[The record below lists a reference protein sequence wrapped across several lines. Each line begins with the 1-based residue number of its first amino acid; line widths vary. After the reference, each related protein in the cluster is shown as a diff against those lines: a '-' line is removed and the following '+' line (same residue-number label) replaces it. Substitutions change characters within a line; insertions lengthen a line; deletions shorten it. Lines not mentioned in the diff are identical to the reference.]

1 MPDQHDGSE
10 PFTFNLT
17 LSSNLQVGY
26 QAIADA
32 VDATGA
38 TVTKA
43 KRIERGSN
51 LGWTITITPSGQDT
65 VSIAIAANSICDRS
79 GSPCNTNA
87 VSATVAGPN

>member
-1 MPDQHDGSE
+1 M
-10 PFTFNLT
+10 
-17 LSSNLQVGY
+17 GY

-43 KRIERGSN
+43 KRIEKGSN
-51 LGWTITITPSGQDT
+51 LGWRITITPSGEDQ
-65 VSIAIAANSICDRS
+65 VSISIDANSICDRS

-87 VSATVAGPN
+87 VTATVQGPN